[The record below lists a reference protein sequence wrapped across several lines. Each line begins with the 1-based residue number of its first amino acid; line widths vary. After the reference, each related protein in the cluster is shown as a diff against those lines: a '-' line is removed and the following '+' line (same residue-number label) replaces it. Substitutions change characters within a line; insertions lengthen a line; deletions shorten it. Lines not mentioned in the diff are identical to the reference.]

1 MAAPA
6 IREAWRLIASPYSFH
21 YSRDAAHHPVRVIGL
36 ERQRA
41 DGTVWGG
48 TYFSNSFGQPS
59 AYVYGGQRL
68 DHWSKHPQLFAQWTA
83 GVLYGYKGEFKDKV
97 PFNHGGFSPGLVLS
111 VGWQFTPLYSAQFN
125 VLGNSALMLQ
135 LSVDLP

>member
-1 MAAPA
+1 M
-6 IREAWRLIASPYSFH
+6 ASPFSFH
-21 YSRDAAHHPVRVIGL
+21 YSRDEAHRPVRMIGL

-41 DGTVWGG
+41 DGYVWGG

-68 DHWSKHPQLFAQWTA
+68 DNWSEHPQLFAQWTA
-83 GVLYGYKGEFKDKV
+83 GVLYGYKGEYKDKV

-125 VLGNSALMLQ
+125 VLGNSALMFQ
-135 LSVDLP
+135 VSVDLP